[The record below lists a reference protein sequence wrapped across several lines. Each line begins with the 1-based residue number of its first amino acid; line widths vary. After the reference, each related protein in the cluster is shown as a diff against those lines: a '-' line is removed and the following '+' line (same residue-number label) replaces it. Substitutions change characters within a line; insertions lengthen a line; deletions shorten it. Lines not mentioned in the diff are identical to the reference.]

1 VISKDGKTSGIL
13 VYIKIDKKLSDLI
26 KTKNNYLDK
35 IDKGQLSA
43 KDKKKYKKF
52 LIKYDNYRK
61 SYNQK
66 NHQNIV
72 EIRKIIEKYEDTA
85 KIHLGGIPM
94 IADDMMT
101 YIKNDIIVFGAGVF
115 LFIVCT
121 LWFVFRSLT
130 WVFIPLLSCFF
141 SVCIMVGLLGLVG
154 WKVTVISSNFIA
166 LMLILTMAMNIH
178 MSVRYLQFKKENP
191 NILNSEAILW
201 TSKKMFWPILYTVLT
216 TICAFLSLIFS
227 NIKPIIDFGWMMT
240 VGLLV
245 SLFLGATFIFFNKEF
260 LNVKVNFFEKLFL
273 VIAGFFYFPLL
284 ISMPYYLS
292 IYDISFIN
300 SYFEAISGFTSTGFT
315 MFENAKEIDEPLLI
329 WRSGSQWLGGLYFL
343 CSLFLLAESPK
354 IKIKNIYTNYEGV
367 NLSEIRNQYTKVLLI
382 YFLLTVLVFVLLTY
396 SGIRLFEGFNLS
408 MTITSAGG
416 FIPTNFLSEIVR
428 SENQKL
434 IFSFSM
440 LIPFFNL
447 YLIYNMIFG
456 DRSLINNKEDLYLLI
471 LLLFVLITT
480 YIFFSNIFGFSSIL
494 FAVLSSLSN
503 IGLGLDNQFSNLSF
517 LFLILAIIGGSSF
530 STSSGLKFIKLYTLF
545 KFSLKEIY
553 LLVKP
558 LYVSSNTLFLS
569 KNKIKDEEIN
579 IYFLS
584 IVFFISSLFIL
595 SGILS
600 FEQINFKDSLTLS
613 ILTIT
618 NTVNSNNYNLS
629 EFYFLDINI
638 TSKIS
643 LMLFMVIGRVELLGF
658 LILIKKFFFK

>member
-1 VISKDGKTSGIL
+1 
-13 VYIKIDKKLSDLI
+13 
-26 KTKNNYLDK
+26 
-35 IDKGQLSA
+35 
-43 KDKKKYKKF
+43 
-52 LIKYDNYRK
+52 
-61 SYNQK
+61 
-66 NHQNIV
+66 
-72 EIRKIIEKYEDTA
+72 
-85 KIHLGGIPM
+85 M
-94 IADDMMT
+94 
-101 YIKNDIIVFGAGVF
+101 
-115 LFIVCT
+115 
-121 LWFVFRSLT
+121 FRSTFLYLGIFT
-130 WVFIPLLSCFF
+130 IFVSIFSLL
-141 SVCIMVGLLGLVG
+141 
-154 WKVTVISSNFIA
+154 
-166 LMLILTMAMNIH
+166 
-178 MSVRYLQFKKENP
+178 
-191 NILNSEAILW
+191 NILFCYYFD
-201 TSKKMFWPILYTVLT
+201 TSL
-216 TICAFLSLIFS
+216 
-227 NIKPIIDFGWMMT
+227 NIQVYFAC
-240 VGLLV
+240 LLV
-245 SLFLGATFIFFNKEF
+245 SLFLGATFIFFNKKF

-315 MFENAKEIDEPLLI
+315 MFENAKGIDEPLLI

-382 YFLLTVLVFVLLTY
+382 YFLLTVLVFILLTY

-447 YLIYNMIFG
+447 YLIYNMISG

-553 LLVKP
+553 LVVKP

-643 LMLFMVIGRVELLGF
+643 LMLFMIIGRVELLGF

>member
-1 VISKDGKTSGIL
+1 
-13 VYIKIDKKLSDLI
+13 
-26 KTKNNYLDK
+26 
-35 IDKGQLSA
+35 
-43 KDKKKYKKF
+43 
-52 LIKYDNYRK
+52 
-61 SYNQK
+61 
-66 NHQNIV
+66 
-72 EIRKIIEKYEDTA
+72 
-85 KIHLGGIPM
+85 M
-94 IADDMMT
+94 
-101 YIKNDIIVFGAGVF
+101 
-115 LFIVCT
+115 
-121 LWFVFRSLT
+121 FRSTFLYLGIFT
-130 WVFIPLLSCFF
+130 IFVSIFSLL
-141 SVCIMVGLLGLVG
+141 
-154 WKVTVISSNFIA
+154 
-166 LMLILTMAMNIH
+166 
-178 MSVRYLQFKKENP
+178 
-191 NILNSEAILW
+191 NILFCYYFD
-201 TSKKMFWPILYTVLT
+201 TSL
-216 TICAFLSLIFS
+216 
-227 NIKPIIDFGWMMT
+227 NIQVYFGC
-240 VGLLV
+240 LLV
-245 SLFLGATFIFFNKEF
+245 SLFLGATFIFFNKKF

-315 MFENAKEIDEPLLI
+315 MFENAKGIDEPLLI

-382 YFLLTVLVFVLLTY
+382 YFLLTVLVFILLTY

-447 YLIYNMIFG
+447 YLIYNMISG

-643 LMLFMVIGRVELLGF
+643 LMLFMIIGRVELLGF

>member
-1 VISKDGKTSGIL
+1 MFRSTLLYLGIFTIFVSIFSL
-13 VYIKIDKKLSDLI
+13 LNILFCYYFDTLLNIQVYFACLL
-26 KTKNNYLDK
+26 
-35 IDKGQLSA
+35 
-43 KDKKKYKKF
+43 
-52 LIKYDNYRK
+52 
-61 SYNQK
+61 
-66 NHQNIV
+66 
-72 EIRKIIEKYEDTA
+72 
-85 KIHLGGIPM
+85 
-94 IADDMMT
+94 
-101 YIKNDIIVFGAGVF
+101 VF
-115 LFIVCT
+115 LF
-121 LWFVFRSLT
+121 
-130 WVFIPLLSCFF
+130 
-141 SVCIMVGLLGLVG
+141 LGV
-154 WKVTVISSNFIA
+154 
-166 LMLILTMAMNIH
+166 
-178 MSVRYLQFKKENP
+178 
-191 NILNSEAILW
+191 
-201 TSKKMFWPILYTVLT
+201 
-216 TICAFLSLIFS
+216 
-227 NIKPIIDFGWMMT
+227 
-240 VGLLV
+240 
-245 SLFLGATFIFFNKEF
+245 TFIFFNKKF
-260 LNVKVNFFEKLFL
+260 LNVKVNFFEKLFI
-273 VIAGFFYFPLL
+273 VISGFFYFPLL
-284 ISMPYYLS
+284 ISIPYYLS

-315 MFENAKEIDEPLLI
+315 IFENVKKIDEPLLI
-329 WRSGSQWLGGLYFL
+329 WRSSSQWLGGLYFL

-354 IKIKNIYTNYEGV
+354 IKIKNIYTNYEGL
-367 NLSEIRNQYTKVLLI
+367 NLSEIKNQYSKVLLI
-382 YFLLTVLVFVLLTY
+382 YFLLTVLVFILLTY

-428 SENQKL
+428 LENQKL

-447 YLIYNMIFG
+447 YLIYNMIFV
-456 DRSLINNKEDLYLLI
+456 DRSVANNKEDLYLLI
-471 LLLFVLITT
+471 LLLFILITT
-480 YIFFSNIFGFSSIL
+480 YIFFSNIFGFTSIL

-503 IGLGLDNQFSNLSF
+503 IGLGLDNQFFNLSF
-517 LFLILAIIGGSSF
+517 LFLILTIIGGSSF

-558 LYVSSNTLFLS
+558 LYVSSNRLFLS

-638 TSKIS
+638 FSKIS
-643 LMLFMVIGRVELLGF
+643 LMFFMIIGRVELLGF

>member
-1 VISKDGKTSGIL
+1 
-13 VYIKIDKKLSDLI
+13 
-26 KTKNNYLDK
+26 
-35 IDKGQLSA
+35 
-43 KDKKKYKKF
+43 
-52 LIKYDNYRK
+52 
-61 SYNQK
+61 
-66 NHQNIV
+66 
-72 EIRKIIEKYEDTA
+72 
-85 KIHLGGIPM
+85 
-94 IADDMMT
+94 
-101 YIKNDIIVFGAGVF
+101 
-115 LFIVCT
+115 
-121 LWFVFRSLT
+121 
-130 WVFIPLLSCFF
+130 
-141 SVCIMVGLLGLVG
+141 
-154 WKVTVISSNFIA
+154 
-166 LMLILTMAMNIH
+166 
-178 MSVRYLQFKKENP
+178 
-191 NILNSEAILW
+191 
-201 TSKKMFWPILYTVLT
+201 
-216 TICAFLSLIFS
+216 
-227 NIKPIIDFGWMMT
+227 
-240 VGLLV
+240 LV
-245 SLFLGATFIFFNKEF
+245 SLFLGVTFIFFNKKF
-260 LNVKVNFFEKLFL
+260 LNVKVNFFEKLFI
-273 VIAGFFYFPLL
+273 VISGFFYFPLL
-284 ISMPYYLS
+284 ISLPYYLS

-315 MFENAKEIDEPLLI
+315 IFENVKKIDEPLLI
-329 WRSGSQWLGGLYFL
+329 WRSISQWLGGLYLL
-343 CSLFLLAESPK
+343 CSLFLLTESPK
-354 IKIKNIYTNYEGV
+354 IKIKNIYTNYEGL
-367 NLSEIRNQYTKVLLI
+367 NLSEIKNQYTKVLLI
-382 YFLLTVLVFVLLTY
+382 YFLLTVLVFILLTY

-416 FIPTNFLSEIVR
+416 FIPTNFLSEILR
-428 SENQKL
+428 LENQKL

-447 YLIYNMIFG
+447 YLIYNMIFV
-456 DRSLINNKEDLYLLI
+456 DKSVANNKEDLYLLI
-471 LLLFVLITT
+471 LLLFILITT

-517 LFLILAIIGGSSF
+517 LFLILTIIGGSSF

-558 LYVSSNTLFLS
+558 LYVSGNRLFLS

-638 TSKIS
+638 FSKIS
-643 LMLFMVIGRVELLGF
+643 LMFFMIIGRVELLGF

>member
-1 VISKDGKTSGIL
+1 
-13 VYIKIDKKLSDLI
+13 
-26 KTKNNYLDK
+26 
-35 IDKGQLSA
+35 
-43 KDKKKYKKF
+43 
-52 LIKYDNYRK
+52 
-61 SYNQK
+61 
-66 NHQNIV
+66 
-72 EIRKIIEKYEDTA
+72 
-85 KIHLGGIPM
+85 M
-94 IADDMMT
+94 
-101 YIKNDIIVFGAGVF
+101 
-115 LFIVCT
+115 
-121 LWFVFRSLT
+121 
-130 WVFIPLLSCFF
+130 
-141 SVCIMVGLLGLVG
+141 
-154 WKVTVISSNFIA
+154 
-166 LMLILTMAMNIH
+166 
-178 MSVRYLQFKKENP
+178 
-191 NILNSEAILW
+191 
-201 TSKKMFWPILYTVLT
+201 
-216 TICAFLSLIFS
+216 
-227 NIKPIIDFGWMMT
+227 
-240 VGLLV
+240 
-245 SLFLGATFIFFNKEF
+245 
-260 LNVKVNFFEKLFL
+260 FL
-273 VIAGFFYFPLL
+273 VIVGFFYFPLL

-315 MFENAKEIDEPLLI
+315 IFENVKKIDEPLLI
-329 WRSGSQWLGGLYFL
+329 WRSGSQCLGGLYFL

-354 IKIKNIYTNYEGV
+354 IKIKNLYTNYEGV

-382 YFLLTVLVFVLLTY
+382 YFLLTLLVFILLSY

-408 MTITSAGG
+408 MTIISAGG
-416 FIPTNFLSEIVR
+416 FIPTNLLSEIVR

-434 IFSFSM
+434 IFSFCM

-447 YLIYNMIFG
+447 YLIYNVISG

-480 YIFFSNIFGFSSIL
+480 YIFFSNTFGFTSIL
-494 FAVLSSLSN
+494 FAALSSLSN

-558 LYVSSNTLFLS
+558 LYVSSNILFLS

-584 IVFFISSLFIL
+584 IVFFISTLFIL

-600 FEQINFKDSLTLS
+600 LEQINFKDSLTLS

-618 NTVNSNNYNLS
+618 NTVNSNNYNLG

-638 TSKIS
+638 ISKIS

>member
-1 VISKDGKTSGIL
+1 
-13 VYIKIDKKLSDLI
+13 
-26 KTKNNYLDK
+26 
-35 IDKGQLSA
+35 
-43 KDKKKYKKF
+43 
-52 LIKYDNYRK
+52 
-61 SYNQK
+61 
-66 NHQNIV
+66 
-72 EIRKIIEKYEDTA
+72 
-85 KIHLGGIPM
+85 M
-94 IADDMMT
+94 
-101 YIKNDIIVFGAGVF
+101 
-115 LFIVCT
+115 
-121 LWFVFRSLT
+121 FRSTFLYLGIFT
-130 WVFIPLLSCFF
+130 IFVSIFSLL
-141 SVCIMVGLLGLVG
+141 
-154 WKVTVISSNFIA
+154 
-166 LMLILTMAMNIH
+166 
-178 MSVRYLQFKKENP
+178 
-191 NILNSEAILW
+191 NILFCYYFD
-201 TSKKMFWPILYTVLT
+201 TSL
-216 TICAFLSLIFS
+216 
-227 NIKPIIDFGWMMT
+227 NIQAYFAC
-240 VGLLV
+240 LLV
-245 SLFLGATFIFFNKEF
+245 SLFLGATFIFFNKKF

-273 VIAGFFYFPLL
+273 VISGFFYFPLL

-292 IYDISFIN
+292 IYDISFLN

-315 MFENAKEIDEPLLI
+315 MFENTKEFDEPLLI
-329 WRSGSQWLGGLYFL
+329 WRSGSQWLGGFYFL

-367 NLSEIRNQYTKVLLI
+367 NLSEIKNQYIKVLLI
-382 YFLLTVLVFVLLTY
+382 YFLLTVLVFILLTY

-428 SENQKL
+428 SDNQKL

-447 YLIYNMIFG
+447 YLIYNMISG
-456 DRSLINNKEDLYLLI
+456 DRSLINNKEDFYLLI
-471 LLLFVLITT
+471 LLLFVLIAT

-503 IGLGLDNQFSNLSF
+503 IGLGLDNQFYNLSF

-569 KNKIKDEEIN
+569 KNQIKDEEIN

-584 IVFFISSLFIL
+584 VVFFISSLFIL

-600 FEQINFKDSLTLS
+600 FDQINFKDSLTLS

-629 EFYFLDINI
+629 EFYFFDINI

-643 LMLFMVIGRVELLGF
+643 LMLFMIIGRVELLGF

>member
-1 VISKDGKTSGIL
+1 MFRSTLLYLGIFTIFVSIFSL
-13 VYIKIDKKLSDLI
+13 LNILFCYYFDTLLNIQVYFACLL
-26 KTKNNYLDK
+26 
-35 IDKGQLSA
+35 
-43 KDKKKYKKF
+43 
-52 LIKYDNYRK
+52 
-61 SYNQK
+61 
-66 NHQNIV
+66 
-72 EIRKIIEKYEDTA
+72 
-85 KIHLGGIPM
+85 
-94 IADDMMT
+94 
-101 YIKNDIIVFGAGVF
+101 VF
-115 LFIVCT
+115 LF
-121 LWFVFRSLT
+121 
-130 WVFIPLLSCFF
+130 
-141 SVCIMVGLLGLVG
+141 LGV
-154 WKVTVISSNFIA
+154 
-166 LMLILTMAMNIH
+166 
-178 MSVRYLQFKKENP
+178 
-191 NILNSEAILW
+191 
-201 TSKKMFWPILYTVLT
+201 
-216 TICAFLSLIFS
+216 
-227 NIKPIIDFGWMMT
+227 
-240 VGLLV
+240 
-245 SLFLGATFIFFNKEF
+245 TFIFFNKKF
-260 LNVKVNFFEKLFL
+260 LNVKLNFFEKLFL
-273 VIAGFFYFPLL
+273 VIVGFFYFPLL

-315 MFENAKEIDEPLLI
+315 IFENVKKIDEPLLI

-343 CSLFLLAESPK
+343 YSLFLLAESPK
-354 IKIKNIYTNYEGV
+354 IKIKNIYTNYEGL
-367 NLSEIRNQYTKVLLI
+367 NLSEIKNQYTKVLLI
-382 YFLLTVLVFVLLTY
+382 YFLLTALVFILLTY

-416 FIPTNFLSEIVR
+416 FIPTNYLSEIVS
-428 SENQKL
+428 SENKKL

-447 YLIYNMIFG
+447 YLIYNVIFG

-480 YIFFSNIFGFSSIL
+480 YIFFSNIFGFSSIF

-558 LYVSSNTLFLS
+558 LYVSSNKLFLS

-584 IVFFISSLFIL
+584 IVFFISVLFIL

-600 FEQINFKDSLTLS
+600 LEQINFKDSLTLS

-618 NTVNSNNYNLS
+618 NTVNSNNYNLG

-638 TSKIS
+638 ISKIS

>member
-1 VISKDGKTSGIL
+1 
-13 VYIKIDKKLSDLI
+13 
-26 KTKNNYLDK
+26 
-35 IDKGQLSA
+35 
-43 KDKKKYKKF
+43 
-52 LIKYDNYRK
+52 
-61 SYNQK
+61 
-66 NHQNIV
+66 
-72 EIRKIIEKYEDTA
+72 
-85 KIHLGGIPM
+85 M
-94 IADDMMT
+94 
-101 YIKNDIIVFGAGVF
+101 
-115 LFIVCT
+115 
-121 LWFVFRSLT
+121 FRSTFLY
-130 WVFIPLLSCFF
+130 
-141 SVCIMVGLLGLVG
+141 LG
-154 WKVTVISSNFIA
+154 IF
-166 LMLILTMAMNIH
+166 
-178 MSVRYLQFKKENP
+178 
-191 NILNSEAILW
+191 
-201 TSKKMFWPILYTVLT
+201 
-216 TICAFLSLIFS
+216 TIFVSIFS
-227 NIKPIIDFGWMMT
+227 LFNIFFCYYFDTSLNIQVYFGS
-240 VGLLV
+240 LLV
-245 SLFLGATFIFFNKEF
+245 SLFLGIIFIFYNKKF
-260 LNVKVNFFEKLFL
+260 LNVKINFFEKLFL

-292 IYDISFIN
+292 IYDISFID

-315 MFENAKEIDEPLLI
+315 MFENVKEIDEPLLI

-354 IKIKNIYTNYEGV
+354 IKIKNIYTDYEGV

-382 YFLLTVLVFVLLTY
+382 YFLLTLLVFILLSY

-408 MTITSAGG
+408 MTIISAGG
-416 FIPTNFLSEIVR
+416 FIPTNLLSEIVR

-434 IFSFSM
+434 IFSFCM

-447 YLIYNMIFG
+447 YLIYNVISG

-480 YIFFSNIFGFSSIL
+480 YIFFSNTFGFTSIL
-494 FAVLSSLSN
+494 FAALSSLSN

-558 LYVSSNTLFLS
+558 LYVSSNILFLS

-584 IVFFISSLFIL
+584 IVFFISTLFIL

-600 FEQINFKDSLTLS
+600 LEQINFKDSLTLS

-618 NTVNSNNYNLS
+618 NTVNSNNYNLG
-629 EFYFLDINI
+629 EFYFLNINI
-638 TSKIS
+638 ISKIS
-643 LMLFMVIGRVELLGF
+643 LMFFMIIGRVELLGF

>member
-1 VISKDGKTSGIL
+1 
-13 VYIKIDKKLSDLI
+13 
-26 KTKNNYLDK
+26 
-35 IDKGQLSA
+35 
-43 KDKKKYKKF
+43 
-52 LIKYDNYRK
+52 
-61 SYNQK
+61 
-66 NHQNIV
+66 
-72 EIRKIIEKYEDTA
+72 
-85 KIHLGGIPM
+85 
-94 IADDMMT
+94 
-101 YIKNDIIVFGAGVF
+101 
-115 LFIVCT
+115 
-121 LWFVFRSLT
+121 
-130 WVFIPLLSCFF
+130 
-141 SVCIMVGLLGLVG
+141 
-154 WKVTVISSNFIA
+154 
-166 LMLILTMAMNIH
+166 
-178 MSVRYLQFKKENP
+178 
-191 NILNSEAILW
+191 
-201 TSKKMFWPILYTVLT
+201 
-216 TICAFLSLIFS
+216 
-227 NIKPIIDFGWMMT
+227 
-240 VGLLV
+240 LV
-245 SLFLGATFIFFNKEF
+245 SLFLGATFIFFNKKF

-315 MFENAKEIDEPLLI
+315 MFENVKEIDEPLLI

-343 CSLFLLAESPK
+343 CSLFLLTESPK

-382 YFLLTVLVFVLLTY
+382 YFLLTVLVFMLLTY

-416 FIPTNFLSEIVR
+416 FIPTNFLSEILR

-447 YLIYNMIFG
+447 YLIYNVIFG
-456 DRSLINNKEDLYLLI
+456 DRSLINNKEDFYLLI
-471 LLLFVLITT
+471 LLLFVLIIT
-480 YIFFSNIFGFSSIL
+480 YIFFSNIFGFNSIL
-494 FAVLSSLSN
+494 FAVLSSFSN
-503 IGLGLDNQFSNLSF
+503 IGLALDNQFSNLSF

-553 LLVKP
+553 LVVKP
-558 LYVSSNTLFLS
+558 LHVSSNRLFLS
-569 KNKIKDEEIN
+569 KNEIKDEEIN

-629 EFYFLDINI
+629 EFYFWNINI

-658 LILIKKFFFK
+658 LILIKKLFFK

>member
-1 VISKDGKTSGIL
+1 MFRSTLLYLGIFTIFVSIFSLLNILFCYYFDSSLNIKVYFGCLL
-13 VYIKIDKKLSDLI
+13 VFSL
-26 KTKNNYLDK
+26 
-35 IDKGQLSA
+35 LSA
-43 KDKKKYKKF
+43 
-52 LIKYDNYRK
+52 I
-61 SYNQK
+61 
-66 NHQNIV
+66 
-72 EIRKIIEKYEDTA
+72 
-85 KIHLGGIPM
+85 
-94 IADDMMT
+94 
-101 YIKNDIIVFGAGVF
+101 
-115 LFIVCT
+115 
-121 LWFVFRSLT
+121 
-130 WVFIPLLSCFF
+130 
-141 SVCIMVGLLGLVG
+141 
-154 WKVTVISSNFIA
+154 
-166 LMLILTMAMNIH
+166 
-178 MSVRYLQFKKENP
+178 
-191 NILNSEAILW
+191 
-201 TSKKMFWPILYTVLT
+201 
-216 TICAFLSLIFS
+216 
-227 NIKPIIDFGWMMT
+227 
-240 VGLLV
+240 
-245 SLFLGATFIFFNKEF
+245 FIFFNKKY
-260 LNVKVNFFEKLFL
+260 LNEKINFFEKLFL
-273 VIAGFFYFPLL
+273 VIIGFFYFPLL
-284 ISMPYYLS
+284 ISIPYYLS

-315 MFENAKEIDEPLLI
+315 IFENTKDIDEPLLI
-329 WRSGSQWLGGLYFL
+329 WRSSSQWLGGLYFL
-343 CSLFLLAESPK
+343 YSLFLLTGSSK
-354 IKIKNIYTNYEGV
+354 IKIKNIYSNYEGV
-367 NLSEIRNQYTKVLLI
+367 NLSEIRNQYTKVLII

-416 FIPTNFLSEIVR
+416 FIPTNYLSEIVR

-447 YLIYNMIFG
+447 YLIYNMISG
-456 DRSLINNKEDLYLLI
+456 DRSLINNIEDLYLLI

-480 YIFFSNIFGFSSIL
+480 YIFFSNIFGFSSIF

-553 LLVKP
+553 LVVKP

-643 LMLFMVIGRVELLGF
+643 LMLFMIIGRVELLGF

>member
-1 VISKDGKTSGIL
+1 
-13 VYIKIDKKLSDLI
+13 
-26 KTKNNYLDK
+26 
-35 IDKGQLSA
+35 
-43 KDKKKYKKF
+43 
-52 LIKYDNYRK
+52 
-61 SYNQK
+61 
-66 NHQNIV
+66 
-72 EIRKIIEKYEDTA
+72 
-85 KIHLGGIPM
+85 M
-94 IADDMMT
+94 
-101 YIKNDIIVFGAGVF
+101 
-115 LFIVCT
+115 
-121 LWFVFRSLT
+121 
-130 WVFIPLLSCFF
+130 
-141 SVCIMVGLLGLVG
+141 
-154 WKVTVISSNFIA
+154 
-166 LMLILTMAMNIH
+166 
-178 MSVRYLQFKKENP
+178 
-191 NILNSEAILW
+191 
-201 TSKKMFWPILYTVLT
+201 
-216 TICAFLSLIFS
+216 
-227 NIKPIIDFGWMMT
+227 
-240 VGLLV
+240 V
-245 SLFLGATFIFFNKEF
+245 SLFLGATFIFFNKKF

-315 MFENAKEIDEPLLI
+315 MFENAKGIDEPLLI

-367 NLSEIRNQYTKVLLI
+367 NLSEIRNQYIKVLLI
-382 YFLLTVLVFVLLTY
+382 YFLLTVLVFILLTY

-416 FIPTNFLSEIVR
+416 FIPTNFLSEIIR

-440 LIPFFNL
+440 LVPFFNL
-447 YLIYNMIFG
+447 YLIYNVISG
-456 DRSLINNKEDLYLLI
+456 DRSLINNKEDFYLLI

-503 IGLGLDNQFSNLSF
+503 IGLGLDNQFYNLSF

-643 LMLFMVIGRVELLGF
+643 LMLFMIIGRVELLSF

>member
-1 VISKDGKTSGIL
+1 LLNIQ
-13 VYIKIDKKLSDLI
+13 VYF
-26 KTKNNYLDK
+26 
-35 IDKGQLSA
+35 A
-43 KDKKKYKKF
+43 
-52 LIKYDNYRK
+52 
-61 SYNQK
+61 
-66 NHQNIV
+66 
-72 EIRKIIEKYEDTA
+72 
-85 KIHLGGIPM
+85 
-94 IADDMMT
+94 
-101 YIKNDIIVFGAGVF
+101 
-115 LFIVCT
+115 C
-121 LWFVFRSLT
+121 
-130 WVFIPLLSCFF
+130 
-141 SVCIMVGLLGLVG
+141 
-154 WKVTVISSNFIA
+154 
-166 LMLILTMAMNIH
+166 
-178 MSVRYLQFKKENP
+178 
-191 NILNSEAILW
+191 
-201 TSKKMFWPILYTVLT
+201 
-216 TICAFLSLIFS
+216 LSL
-227 NIKPIIDFGWMMT
+227 
-240 VGLLV
+240 
-245 SLFLGATFIFFNKEF
+245 SLFLAATFVFINKKF
-260 LNVKVNFFEKLFL
+260 LNVKVNYFEKLFL

-284 ISMPYYLS
+284 ISIPYYLS

-315 MFENAKEIDEPLLI
+315 MLENTKEIDEPLLI

-343 CSLFLLAESPK
+343 YSLFLFSESPK
-354 IKIKNIYTNYEGV
+354 NKIKNIYANYEGV
-367 NLSEIRNQYTKVLLI
+367 NLSEIKNQYTKVLLI
-382 YFLLTVLVFVLLTY
+382 YFLLTVAVFMLLTY

-416 FIPTNFLSEIVR
+416 FIPTNFLNEIVR

-447 YLIYNMIFG
+447 YLIYNMISG

-471 LLLFVLITT
+471 LLLFILITT

-503 IGLGLDNQFSNLSF
+503 IGLGLSNQFSNLSF
-517 LFLILAIIGGSSF
+517 LFLILVIIGGSSF
-530 STSSGLKFIKLYTLF
+530 STSSGLKFIKLYSLF

-558 LYVSSNTLFLS
+558 LYVSSGTLFLS

-600 FEQINFKDSLTLS
+600 FEQINFKDSFTLS

-629 EFYFLDINI
+629 EFYFLDLNI
-638 TSKIS
+638 VSKIS
-643 LMLFMVIGRVELLGF
+643 LMLFMIIGRVELLGF

>member
-1 VISKDGKTSGIL
+1 
-13 VYIKIDKKLSDLI
+13 
-26 KTKNNYLDK
+26 
-35 IDKGQLSA
+35 
-43 KDKKKYKKF
+43 
-52 LIKYDNYRK
+52 
-61 SYNQK
+61 
-66 NHQNIV
+66 
-72 EIRKIIEKYEDTA
+72 
-85 KIHLGGIPM
+85 M
-94 IADDMMT
+94 
-101 YIKNDIIVFGAGVF
+101 
-115 LFIVCT
+115 
-121 LWFVFRSLT
+121 FRSTFLYLGIFT
-130 WVFIPLLSCFF
+130 IFVSVFSLF
-141 SVCIMVGLLGLVG
+141 
-154 WKVTVISSNFIA
+154 
-166 LMLILTMAMNIH
+166 
-178 MSVRYLQFKKENP
+178 
-191 NILNSEAILW
+191 NILFCYYFDN
-201 TSKKMFWPILYTVLT
+201 
-216 TICAFLSLIFS
+216 LI
-227 NIKPIIDFGWMMT
+227 NIQVYFGC
-240 VGLLV
+240 LLV
-245 SLFLGATFIFFNKEF
+245 SLFLGIIFIFYNKKF

-284 ISMPYYLS
+284 ISIPYYLS

-315 MFENAKEIDEPLLI
+315 IFENVKKIDEPLLI

-343 CSLFLLAESPK
+343 YSLFLLSESSK
-354 IKIKNIYTNYEGV
+354 IKIKNIYIDYEGV
-367 NLSEIRNQYTKVLLI
+367 NLSEIKNQYTKVLLI
-382 YFLLTVLVFVLLTY
+382 YFLLTALIFLLLTY

-408 MTITSAGG
+408 MTIISAGG
-416 FIPTNFLSEIVR
+416 FIPTNLLSEIVR

-447 YLIYNMIFG
+447 YLIYNMIS
-456 DRSLINNKEDLYLLI
+456 DARSLTNNKEDLYLLF
-471 LLLFVLITT
+471 LLLFILITT
-480 YIFFSNIFGFSSIL
+480 YIFFSYTFEFSSIL

-503 IGLGLDNQFSNLSF
+503 IGLGFDNQFSNLSF

-558 LYVSSNTLFLS
+558 LYVSSNKLFLS

-584 IVFFISSLFIL
+584 IVFFISTLFIL

-600 FEQINFKDSLTLS
+600 LEQINFKDSLTLS

-618 NTVNSNNYNLS
+618 NTVNSNNYNLG

-638 TSKIS
+638 ISKIS